1 MSIEIIG
8 DISEEYFF
16 ELCKQHKNVSVLG
29 MIITKEEREKKEKE
43 QLLIKLK
50 EEKQKKVSKYL
61 IVGFWI
67 SVIIGC
73 VILSFLK

>member
-8 DISEEYFF
+8 DISEEYFL

-43 QLLIKLK
+43 KLLIKLK
-50 EEKQKKVSKYL
+50 EEKQEKVSKYL
-61 IVGFWI
+61 IIGFWI

>member
-50 EEKQKKVSKYL
+50 EENQKKVSKYL